1 MYFRRQTI
9 FSFRNLTL
17 REYVLTSFVFFT
29 IYIIYMDMQSCLG
42 NPWTSGIGGGIISG
56 LIVFYVTR
64 WFIQRRDKSG
74 YINSVHNANKQ
85 VIDLLKAYVVDKGL
99 PDAQIVRSIIS
110 ATAREFSVK
119 REEMFDVI
127 VICEELIKEI
137 IGNVYVSGDQKQKY
151 LEDLRI
157 YVENIRS
164 RKHLFYSS
172 YQYISMVLGIVTG
185 LLVISFTIV
194 YSFLDK
200 HYFFYYEPSSLV
212 IVFGVM
218 MLILI
223 SFYMAFLFI
232 KLKKNLMSKMK

>member
-1 MYFRRQTI
+1 
-9 FSFRNLTL
+9 
-17 REYVLTSFVFFT
+17 
-29 IYIIYMDMQSCLG
+29 MDMQSFLG

-157 YVENIRS
+157 YVENIEDFNYNINSSLENIVDARS